1 MNLVIFLI
9 AGALVGYIAG
19 RTMRTNSQQDPLL
32 DIIVGVVGAI
42 VAGYMLSPQFGVRTI
57 NDAITIPVLL
67 VSLVGA
73 VVLLWI
79 YNMIT
84 RRA

>member
-1 MNLVIFLI
+1 MNLILFLI
-9 AGALVGYIAG
+9 AGAVVGYVASRLI
-19 RTMRTNSQQDPLL
+19 RTNSQQDPLL

-79 YNMIT
+79 YKMIT